1 MASVIEYAKEGNFSK
16 LSDALSRNKY
26 TEKEIDEAFR
36 TLLHNY
42 KKEKDSYY
50 NSFKLLIKYANV
62 NYQNPS
68 YDNTTILIETLNLC
82 LFYQCEKLIQYFK
95 YLDGESKLNVNIYD
109 DKGESILFKLIN
121 CKEFKSEDNRYE
133 LYQELITEN
142 PDIKHC
148 NKEGHSLLSLALLNG
163 EYFIVENLL
172 TLNFDMKHIVESTG
186 DTLIHCAI
194 KGGNVLCLN
203 LIKNFNIERGIRNEE
218 GKTAEE
224 LAKCLNNKNIIELLT
239 SNEQMCQK
247 ELLDEFTKGNY
258 IKILNQLSNEGKNDL
273 RLLWNNLLVEYMI
286 EYNRNDMTNSERNS
300 IAMSFHNKIVSF
312 FKSYEDKLS
321 DDQPIINMNNILLKF
336 KLGNLSEVE
345 TLFETFSDKFLGKPQ
360 EERNLFFFWICF
372 ININLLLLGEYI
384 NCQRISKA
392 NAILTKINNYI
403 QINQPIHTNDDVDSY
418 YHSIVSYLNSNETI
432 NQTNDIDEILHIY
445 KSYKLLSEG
454 DKENASVSLKQ
465 FKSQYL
471 SKENKISYEKT
482 LSSMYKYL
490 KIKLYYQSGKNEKLI
505 KHLSSLLNSN
515 NEYDMIFYYNTLGV
529 FSMKKGQFKYAE
541 FCFKQC
547 EHVIKTGKKK
557 DHIIQNITDFMP
569 CVWYNIAL
577 CYFYTKKY
585 EKSLKILSYC
595 KTFSKCKDNPCLYF
609 RIGICILDKELQSMK
624 KDSIDNSSNDLVSRY
639 EPCDSPFSRRILLR
653 TKDPELSNNE
663 NINEAISNFKEAIF
677 LFNEEISINKSPQKF
692 LIQIF
697 NSAYINLLFAL
708 TLIENWN
715 DILFYSK
722 EYKKSSYFNSSNSSI
737 VNNYIIQAYVNLDLI
752 DNALEIL
759 RKDLDTMTN
768 INFDFYSNVIHVDY
782 PNVECKIAFYVNFIA
797 LNLLKGNVNVE
808 SSIKSIVQMLKKK
821 SNGRTELPVYIIS
834 IILYYFLINKKTA
847 EAALLVKT
855 RAIPEM
861 FK

>member
-16 LSDALSRNKY
+16 LSDALSVNKY
-26 TEKEIDEAFR
+26 SDKEIDEAFR

-68 YDNTTILIETLNLC
+68 YDNTTILIETVNLC

-95 YLDGESKLNVNIYD
+95 YSGGESKLNVNIYD
-109 DKGESILFKLIN
+109 NKGESILFKLIN

-142 PDIKHC
+142 PDITHC
-148 NKEGHSLLSLALLNG
+148 NNEGHSLLSLALLNG

-172 TLNFDMKHIVESTG
+172 KLNFDMKHIVESTG
-186 DTLIHCAI
+186 DTLTHCAI
-194 KGGNVLCLN
+194 KGGNVLCLK
-203 LIKNFNIERGIRNEE
+203 LIKNRIDRCIRNKE

-224 LAKCLNNKNIIELLT
+224 LAKCLNNKNIIELLS
-239 SNEQMCQK
+239 SNEQMNQK
-247 ELLDEFTKGNY
+247 ELLDEFAKGNY
-258 IKILNQLSNEGKNDL
+258 IKILNQLSNEEKNDL
-273 RLLWNNLLVEYMI
+273 RLQWNNLLVEYMI
-286 EYNRNDMTNSERNS
+286 EYNRNDMTNSERKS

-312 FKSYEDKLS
+312 FKINEDKLS
-321 DDQPIINMNNILLKF
+321 YDQPIINMNNILLKF

-345 TLFETFSDKFLGKPQ
+345 TLFDKFRDKFLGKPQ

-372 ININLLLLGEYI
+372 ININLLLLSEYI

-392 NAILTKINNYI
+392 NAILTKINNFI
-403 QINQPIHTNDDVDSY
+403 QINQRVDTNDDADSY

-432 NQTNDIDEILHIY
+432 NQTNDLDEILHIF

-454 DKENASVSLKQ
+454 DTENASLSLKQ
-465 FKSQYL
+465 YKSQYL
-471 SKENKISYEKT
+471 SKEKKFSYQNT
-482 LSSMYKYL
+482 LTSMYNYL
-490 KIKLYYQSGKNEKLI
+490 KIKLYYQKGKNEKLI
-505 KHLSSLLNSN
+505 KRLSSLHDSN
-515 NEYDMIFYYNTLGV
+515 NEHDIIFYYHTLGV
-529 FSMKKGQFKYAE
+529 FSMKRGMFTYAE

-557 DHIIQNITDFMP
+557 DLIVQNITDFMP

-577 CYFYTKKY
+577 CYFYNKKY
-585 EKSLKILSYC
+585 EKSLKIFNYC
-595 KTFSKCKDNPCLYF
+595 KTFNKCKDNPCLYF

-624 KDSIDNSSNDLVSRY
+624 KDSIENSSNDLVAHY
-639 EPCDSPFSRRILLR
+639 TQCDPPFRRRILLR
-653 TKDPELSNNE
+653 TKDPELSINE

-677 LFNEEISINKSPQKF
+677 LFNEEKSPQNF
-692 LIQIF
+692 LIEIF
-697 NSAYINLLFAL
+697 NSSYINLLFAL
-708 TLIENWN
+708 TLTENWN
-715 DILFYSK
+715 DILFYSN
-722 EYKKSSYFNSSNSSI
+722 EYKKSSFFISSNSPI
-737 VNNYIIQAYVNLDLI
+737 VNNYIIQAYVNLDMI
-752 DNALEIL
+752 DKAIEIL
-759 RKDLDTMTN
+759 RKDLDAMTN

-782 PNVECKIAFYVNFIA
+782 PNVDCKIAFYVNFIA
-797 LNLLKGNVNVE
+797 LNLLKGNFNVE
-808 SSIKSIVQMLKKK
+808 SSIRSIVKLQKEK
-821 SNGRTELPVYIIS
+821 SNGRAELPVYIRS